1 MTVKIMAGEAAARNY
16 RDPVQDKPREVPLES
31 ERSAVTAP
39 KAEKPVVYIPEQYVR
54 ERAAPEHNVPEH
66 IVPGQPEYVPR
77 SYSRKRRRNMSFGDI
92 VFVQLLVSALLA
104 AGLWAGSTFG
114 GDEIRAVCE
123 RVTGLLR

>member
-39 KAEKPVVYIPEQYVR
+39 KAEKPVVYI
-54 ERAAPEHNVPEH
+54 PEH